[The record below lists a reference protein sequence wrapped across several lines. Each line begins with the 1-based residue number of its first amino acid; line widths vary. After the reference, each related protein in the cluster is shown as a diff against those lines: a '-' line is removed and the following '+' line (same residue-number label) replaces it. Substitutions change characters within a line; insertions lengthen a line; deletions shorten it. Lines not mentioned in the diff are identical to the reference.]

1 MSDTQVI
8 ILSPETKEEH
18 DDLISIVQDMNTEYV
33 VYNKKTITAYRY
45 IDKLLDVVFFLIFVL
60 KLGHKNK
67 TIIGVPCLRNRIVSF
82 FLRKKFVCYM
92 RCLHVGYD
100 NLSSLSDKLGYYAKK
115 IGLNNQ
121 LTNPYK
127 ADEHWVTWDITEEF
141 LRYREAG
148 NNIKNVGAIWLR
160 DIQLQKSDTRR
171 IFYITQAFA
180 EHNLPKAHKEQLK
193 IIHQLDVLLHERG
206 ESLILKVHPRDKA
219 DYSAYTQFKG
229 DSKKFLSELSDK
241 DIVISTFSTLAFE
254 VQSIN
259 GKVKFISYD
268 NVSHLYHEVYRL
280 YDINFYYLN
289 MNSGLDFLEDIN
301 N

>member
-60 KLGHKNK
+60 KLSLKNT
-67 TIIGVPCLRNRIVSF
+67 TIIGVPCLRNRIISF
-82 FLRKKFVCYM
+82 FLRKKFICYV

-148 NNIKNVGAIWLR
+148 DNIRNIGAVWLK
-160 DIQLQKSDTRR
+160 DIQLKKSNTRR

-254 VQSIN
+254 VLAIG
-259 GKVKFISYD
+259 GKVRFIST
-268 NVSHLYHEVYRL
+268 SIIGSLYNDL
-280 YDINFYYLN
+280 YEEFN
-289 MNSGLDFLEDIN
+289 MNYFILDGQVSLDFLFKS
-301 N
+301 